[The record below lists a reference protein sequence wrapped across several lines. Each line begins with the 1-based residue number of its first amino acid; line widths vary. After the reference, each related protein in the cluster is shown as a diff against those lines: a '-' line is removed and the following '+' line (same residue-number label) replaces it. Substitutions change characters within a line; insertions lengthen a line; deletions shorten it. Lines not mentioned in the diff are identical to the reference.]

1 MSSETLIGGAL
12 AGIEPRPGVPAVI
25 GRRSRVAVVALAP
38 VILLAAFVAHPYTG
52 FGPPDEVAI
61 AEAAASSTSRWGIS
75 HLLTGVA
82 AALLI
87 LAFLAIRS
95 YLREAGDQ
103 LWSARG
109 IPFVAF
115 GGTLYAMLPGI
126 EFAVLAA
133 AETGGD
139 VQAAQAAVEPW
150 FVPVIVVSGVTSATG
165 IMCFAIGV
173 WRMGPSVLKIPRFVI
188 VALGVM
194 ALSRVVP
201 LTAVQ
206 FYVHAVA
213 ALTAFWPLAYV
224 MWRYSRTMRSV
235 GPASG

>member
-1 MSSETLIGGAL
+1 MSSESLISGAL
-12 AGIEPRPGVPAVI
+12 TRIEPSRGAAAVI
-25 GRRSRVAVVALAP
+25 GTRSRAAVVALAP
-38 VILLAAFVAHPYTG
+38 VILLAAFVAHPYIG

-61 AEAAASSTSRWGIS
+61 AEATVSSTFRWGIS

-82 AALLI
+82 AALLV
-87 LAFLAIRS
+87 LAFLSIRS

-115 GGTLYAMLPGI
+115 GGTLYAMLPGM
-126 EFAVLAA
+126 EFAALAA

-139 VQAAQAAVEPW
+139 VQAAQAAIEPW
-150 FVPVIVVSGVTSATG
+150 FVPVIVVSGVTSAVG

-173 WRMGPSVLKIPRFVI
+173 WRMGPSALKIPWFVA

-213 ALTAFWPLAYV
+213 ALIALWPLAYV
-224 MWRYSRTMRSV
+224 MWRYPRVMRSV
-235 GPASG
+235 DPAGG